1 MDGSVSRQPQKR
13 GILASATLWWLQ
25 WATGA
30 ESGAVNTIQSG
41 RSVPGQNAPQRP
53 PTQTQ
58 RLAHLNTLRSL
69 PLLCY
74 RFRKPL
80 PPRPPSPGSRQDTAK
95 TRPSHTSR
103 SKELDPLRHRRLC
116 SPSFPFFRAR
126 QFCTPPS
133 HPAHCSLL
141 SRSPLPIK
149 QKPGFVKRETQD
161 RPETAYPDEVSFD
174 SLEPFFLHPLFCKY
188 PLSRHLQPAT
198 SYRWRFSVVCR

>member
-1 MDGSVSRQPQKR
+1 MGYRCRIRSREHHSKR
-13 GILASATLWWLQ
+13 
-25 WATGA
+25 
-30 ESGAVNTIQSG
+30 
-41 RSVPGQNAPQRP
+41 PQRARAERP
-53 PTQTQ
+53 PAAPYPNAKIGAFKHVA
-58 RLAHLNTLRSL
+58 RCPRSL

-126 QFCTPPS
+126 RFCTPPS

-141 SRSPLPIK
+141 SRSPLSIK

-161 RPETAYPDEVSFD
+161 RPETAYPDEVGFD

-198 SYRWRFSVVCR
+198 SHRWRFSVVRLRRHQPYHHSTHQH